1 MPKSRGFS
9 LIELMIA
16 IALLAII
23 ISLAVPSMGS
33 FLLNQRV
40 AGQAAALSS
49 ALQFA
54 RSEASAK
61 NRRIKVIPVT
71 NSTNGWTQG
80 WCVVLSN
87 VSNCN
92 GAVIRRYEAAPAG
105 VTIEGDYLQTGTVL
119 SFRRNGTLDDPTID
133 GAVKISSANLSET
146 GNRARC
152 LTLSRTGGVSVRAIN
167 RDEDC

>member
-1 MPKSRGFS
+1 MPPSRGFT

-23 ISLAVPSMGS
+23 ASLAAPAMSS

-40 AGQAAALSS
+40 SGQASALSS

-54 RSEASAK
+54 RSEATTK
-61 NRRIKVIPVT
+61 NRRIKVVPVA

-80 WCVVLSN
+80 WCVILAEL
-87 VSNCN
+87 SNCN
-92 GAVIRRYEAAPAG
+92 GNILRRYDPAPAG
-105 VTIEGDYLQTGTVL
+105 VTIEGDYLQTGNVL
-119 SFRRNGTLDDPTID
+119 TFRRNGTRAPAVSGTI
-133 GAVKISSANLSET
+133 KISSANLSNT

-152 LTLSRTGGVSVRAIN
+152 LTLDAIGRVSVEAIN
-167 RDEDC
+167 RDDDC